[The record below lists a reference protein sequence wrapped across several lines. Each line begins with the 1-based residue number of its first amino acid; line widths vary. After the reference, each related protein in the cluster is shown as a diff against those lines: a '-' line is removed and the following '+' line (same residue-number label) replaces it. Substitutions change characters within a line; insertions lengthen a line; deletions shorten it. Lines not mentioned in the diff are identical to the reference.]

1 MFSFFRRDELLKNN
15 SDCIKIIRSK
25 KRWRTINIKIK
36 NETVEI
42 CCPFFTSTR
51 KINLLIEEKFSWI
64 QKKLSEN
71 RNLNKKKNKLRLL
84 KKIFFKGKSISVK
97 MKLDNFDRVLLQEK
111 SLLVTLKNDSCDYKK
126 KLIEKWMKNESTI
139 YLNCRLKSLALKHSI
154 KYKSLE
160 IKKYR
165 SRWGSC
171 SSSSDIKLNWKL
183 IMLPLKVI
191 DYVIVHELAH
201 VIEPNHSKSFWS
213 LVHKMYPKYKKSD
226 LWLKKN
232 GSLVIDF

>member
-1 MFSFFRRDELLKNN
+1 MSSIFQHDTFLKNN

-36 NETVEI
+36 NEMIEI

-71 RNLNKKKNKLRLL
+71 RNLNIKKKKLRLL
-84 KKIFFKGKSISVK
+84 KKIFFKGKSILVK
-97 MKLDNFDRVLLQEK
+97 TKLDSFDRVVLQEE
-111 SLLVTLKNDSCDYKK
+111 SLLVNLKDDTFEYKMN
-126 KLIEKWMKNESTI
+126 LIKKWMKNESTI
-139 YLNCRLKSLALKHSI
+139 YLNYRLKSLALKHSI

-183 IMLPLKVI
+183 IMLPIEVI

-201 VIEPNHSKSFWS
+201 VIEPNHSKSFWI

-232 GSLVIDF
+232 GLLVIDF